1 MSIPTVWSFMAF
13 SMALIS
19 YAMYRDISAN
29 IFLAA
34 VFVIQGL
41 RSRQEMSERSHS
53 HVIRMVLILS
63 IAISI
68 LATWALFTG
77 ADLGKP
83 ANFGFRTK

>member
-1 MSIPTVWSFMAF
+1 MSSSTVWSFMAF

-19 YAMYRDISAN
+19 YAMHRDISAN
-29 IFLAA
+29 IFLATI
-34 VFVIQGL
+34 FVIQGL
-41 RSRQEMSERSHS
+41 RNRHEMNERSHG

-68 LATWALFTG
+68 FAIWALFTG

>member
-1 MSIPTVWSFMAF
+1 MSSSTVWSFMAF

-19 YAMYRDISAN
+19 YAMHRDISAN
-29 IFLAA
+29 IFLAII
-34 VFVIQGL
+34 FVIQGL
-41 RSRQEMSERSHS
+41 RSRHEMSERSHG

-68 LATWALFTG
+68 FATWAIFTG
-77 ADLGKP
+77 SDLGKP